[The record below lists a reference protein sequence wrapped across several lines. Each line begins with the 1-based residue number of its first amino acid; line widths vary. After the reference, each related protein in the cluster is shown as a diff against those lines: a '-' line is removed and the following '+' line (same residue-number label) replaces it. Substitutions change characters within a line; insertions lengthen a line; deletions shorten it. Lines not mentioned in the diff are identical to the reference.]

1 MEEANEP
8 PLPVARHTAAEHGAC
23 QDVEGG
29 QQRRGVVA
37 GMVVGLGDGMPGRER
52 PVGAGP
58 HQRLDLALL
67 VDGQHHRVGGRVHL
81 QAGQILDLG
90 GEGAIA

>member
-1 MEEANEP
+1 M
-8 PLPVARHTAAEHGAC
+8 PVARHAAAEHGAR
-23 QDVEGG
+23 QDVEDG
-29 QQRRGVVA
+29 QQRRGA
-37 GMVVGLGDGMPGRER
+37 MTGMVMGLGDGMPGRER

-67 VDGQHHRVGGRVHL
+67 VDGQHPRVGGRVHL
-81 QAGQILDLG
+81 QAGHILDLG